1 MTLRDSIR
9 AALAAA
15 GRPVSVEQITAQVV
29 ADIKKPADLR
39 AALVEAV
46 PHMVRDLIVETRPST
61 PAPAKAPTAKS
72 WKRDAIRK
80 AEQRR
85 RSELDALYATG
96 DGTYLRL
103 GAFSYDQLVTLANG
117 IQTLAEKHAAKAAHI
132 RALAEAVK
140 SAGVATADDLD
151 VGTLD
156 SLGVAA

>member
-9 AALAAA
+9 AALADA
-15 GRPVSVEQITAQVV
+15 GRPVSIEKVTAEVV

-39 AALVEAV
+39 AALAEAV

-61 PAPAKAPTAKS
+61 PTPAASAKS
-72 WKRDAIRK
+72 WKRDAIRQ

-103 GAFSYDQLVTLANG
+103 GAFDYDQLVTLADG
-117 IQTLAEKHAAKAAHI
+117 IQALAEKHAAKASRI

-140 SAGVATADDLD
+140 AAGVATADDLD
-151 VGTLD
+151 AGTLD

>member
-15 GRPVSVEQITAQVV
+15 GRPVSVEQVASQVI
-29 ADIKKPADLR
+29 ADLRKPADLR
-39 AALVEAV
+39 AALAEAV

-61 PAPAKAPTAKS
+61 PTPTTAKS
-72 WKRDAIRK
+72 WKRDAIRQ

-103 GAFSYDQLVTLANG
+103 GAFEYDQLVALADG
-117 IQTLAEKHAAKAAHI
+117 IQVLAEKHAAKAAHI
-132 RALAEAVK
+132 RALADAVK

-151 VGTLD
+151 AATLD